1 MAETTGN
8 MIKAETSKLK
18 RELTLLPLFALIYF
32 TVCGGPFGVELLI
45 GSSGPLLALILL
57 VVTPLIF
64 SIPNMLMVREMTSL
78 MPGEG
83 GYYHW
88 VKQAFGPFTGFM
100 AGWMNWVV
108 AWVDVAIYPVL
119 AATYLGFF
127 FPILRD
133 GTTIANIQI
142 PPWVLQWLVAL
153 VLIWAISALSVR
165 GARLSGLTA
174 NWLGIVM
181 MIPIIAMSGVGIYN
195 WIRSGSTLSLP
206 LLPQGDMSPSAFFS
220 AFSVGLFVIMWNYM
234 GWELPTAAGDEI
246 VKPKQTYPLAMTLVL
261 VAAIATY
268 GLPTIAGL
276 YGGAGADG
284 RYLLWGQEADT
295 GQTIGD
301 YMQSNYNISSSQMQ
315 SWGVDPN
322 GDSGWSFPD
331 IAHAIGDA
339 AAGQQNSALGQLLGA
354 SVTVAAILSMIGLFI
369 GNSLGG
375 TRVPFALAEDGMMPQ
390 WMVKVHPKYGTP
402 WVAILFCGV
411 LFSILSLNTFAF
423 LVVVD
428 VFLNMLVLM
437 AEFLALWKLRF
448 SKPDLPRQKVPGGY
462 FGLVYITL
470 CPAIIIILAIYSQVE
485 DSGLDSIW
493 LALAAMLIG
502 AVLYFPIK
510 WWVKREVPDVDPYQA
525 EPETESV

>member
-1 MAETTGN
+1 
-8 MIKAETSKLK
+8 
-18 RELTLLPLFALIYF
+18 
-32 TVCGGPFGVELLI
+32 
-45 GSSGPLLALILL
+45 
-57 VVTPLIF
+57 
-64 SIPNMLMVREMTSL
+64 
-78 MPGEG
+78 
-83 GYYHW
+83 
-88 VKQAFGPFTGFM
+88 
-100 AGWMNWVV
+100 
-108 AWVDVAIYPVL
+108 
-119 AATYLGFF
+119 
-127 FPILRD
+127 
-133 GTTIANIQI
+133 
-142 PPWVLQWLVAL
+142 
-153 VLIWAISALSVR
+153 
-165 GARLSGLTA
+165 
-174 NWLGIVM
+174 
-181 MIPIIAMSGVGIYN
+181 
-195 WIRSGSTLSLP
+195 
-206 LLPQGDMSPSAFFS
+206 
-220 AFSVGLFVIMWNYM
+220 
-234 GWELPTAAGDEI
+234 
-246 VKPKQTYPLAMTLVL
+246 MTLVL